1 MKAWI
6 LTKTSKYWKENKR
19 SLAKIL
25 HPLVHIGSVI
35 PFAVDLLDFWQN
47 NLGANPILEI
57 THRTGRTALTLLLI
71 SLSVS
76 PLRLLLNWPQ
86 INKLRRPIGLYAFTY
101 AAIHF
106 GIFIILD
113 FNLQWEYIFQE
124 ILNRKFILFGFS
136 AGVILLLLA
145 VTSLK
150 VFLKKLGKRWKKLH
164 RFVYAAG
171 FLATLHF
178 ILAVKPGVLRPW
190 YYAAIML
197 MLLSFRLPQVQSWV
211 KERVQYRSKNK

>member
-19 SLAKIL
+19 FLAKIL
-25 HPLVHIGSVI
+25 HPLAHIGSII
-35 PFAVDLLDFWQN
+35 PFGVGLWDFWQN

-71 SLSVS
+71 SLSIS
-76 PLRLLLNWPQ
+76 PLRLLFNWPQ
-86 INKLRRPIGLYAFTY
+86 INKLRRPLGLYAFAY

-106 GIFIILD
+106 GIFVILD
-113 FNLQWEYIFQE
+113 FNLKWGYIFQE

-145 VTSLK
+145 VTSLRIL
-150 VFLKKLGKRWKKLH
+150 LKKLGKRWKRIH

-171 FLATLHF
+171 LLAAMHF

-190 YYAAIML
+190 YYAAVML
-197 MLLSFRLPQVQSWV
+197 ILLSFRIPRVQSWV
-211 KERVQYRSKNK
+211 KERV